1 MKAQLNAMRD
11 LKKEIEEI
19 EKNLVEKKDLEW
31 EEKEKIKNLLKK
43 YQKLEK
49 TLNELNKN
57 INNNQKREIKFKK

>member
-1 MKAQLNAMRD
+1 MRD
-11 LKKEIEEI
+11 LKEIEEI
-19 EKNLVEKKDLEW
+19 EKNLIEKKDLEW